1 MRPMKKIL
9 WFISFFL
16 IITYLAVLVL
26 RLTNTE
32 GAVPSYLYLSIA
44 GAILTLSAMLILL
57 RNQWKNR

>member
-1 MRPMKKIL
+1 MKKIL

-32 GAVPSYLYLSIA
+32 SAVPSYLYLSIA
-44 GAILTLSAMLILL
+44 GAVLTLSAMLIQL
-57 RNQWKNR
+57 RNQWKK

>member
-1 MRPMKKIL
+1 ML
-9 WFISFFL
+9 QLISLL

-32 GAVPSYLYLSIA
+32 GAVPSYLYLSIT
-44 GAILTLSAMLILL
+44 GAVLTLSAMLMLL